1 MTDPIHDTPEAG
13 MIREMPQAGGGEPA
27 QAATTIDVATDAP
40 PAAPAADMLLE
51 PAGAGTPPDRLA
63 NNPAS
68 PHYDEAVLAR
78 GIGIRFK
85 GIERNNVDEYC
96 ISENWVRVSVA
107 GSRDRHGQPITIKQT
122 GPVEAYFRT
131 GG

>member
-1 MTDPIHDTPEAG
+1 MTDPVADDT
-13 MIREMPQAGGGEPA
+13 
-27 QAATTIDVATDAP
+27 D
-40 PAAPAADMLLE
+40 AAPAAD
-51 PAGAGTPPDRLA
+51 TPPDRLA

-68 PHYDEAVLAR
+68 PFYDEAVLAR

-122 GPVEAYFRT
+122 GPVEAYFRS
-131 GG
+131 